1 MITIFGIMMLCEH
14 IFYIKQNTVRNNS
27 KILKCVMD
35 IRRKEV
41 AEMKE

>member
-14 IFYIKQNTVRNNS
+14 IFHITQNTVQNNS
-27 KILKCVMD
+27 EIWWCVME